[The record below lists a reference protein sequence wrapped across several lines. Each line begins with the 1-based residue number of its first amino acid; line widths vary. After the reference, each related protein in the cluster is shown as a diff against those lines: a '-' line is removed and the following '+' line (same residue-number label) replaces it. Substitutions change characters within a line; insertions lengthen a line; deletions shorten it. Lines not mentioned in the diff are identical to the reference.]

1 MSKIAGGD
9 IEEGIVSEKTPL
21 VPQKEEEE
29 DDEKLGEI
37 PENTTKELIITGLAV
52 VTGSSLWFV
61 RLFICLFVYLF
72 VCFIC
77 H

>member
-9 IEEGIVSEKTPL
+9 IEEGIAHEETPL
-21 VPQKEEEE
+21 VSQEEE

-52 VTGSSLWFV
+52 VTGPSFENKIQNTT
-61 RLFICLFVYLF
+61 F
-72 VCFIC
+72 
-77 H
+77 